1 MTGTTHPPAPIGGPI
16 ARLGAIGIALIALT
30 AAGPALHLA
39 YGGWALMLIF
49 AAGGAGILLAL
60 WGADGADQRQALVV
74 ILAGGLLMRLALLF
88 VEPYLSTD
96 IYRYIW
102 DGRVQA
108 AGINPYRYMPS
119 APELSNL
126 RDAAIF
132 PSINRA
138 DTAVTIYPPVAQA
151 IFLVLTRLGESV
163 VTMKLGLLAFEA
175 ATVAVLL
182 ALLQRLGRPLT
193 RVVAYAWHPLPVWEI
208 AGSGHIDIAMCA
220 LMMAGLLL
228 FLRGRTLLGGVA
240 VTLGALVKPTA
251 LLALPVLWR
260 PWNWRLPLVVILTAC
275 LAYLPYLSVGSGVLG
290 YLWGYLDEEGFASG
304 RGFNVLWLLE
314 RLAGPLPAAV
324 RVYIAIAV
332 VIMAALA
339 LAVAFR
345 RDRLAETSVACL
357 GWLLTIFLML
367 ASPHFPWYFVV
378 LVPWLALRPSATAWV
393 QTLAS
398 PLLYDSAAGPGWP
411 SYDAR
416 ILAFT
421 LATVAALAFD
431 GWSLRRRPFNLTV
444 GETHERHHEHERHQ
458 PASVP

>member
-1 MTGTTHPPAPIGGPI
+1 
-16 ARLGAIGIALIALT
+16 
-30 AAGPALHLA
+30 
-39 YGGWALMLIF
+39 
-49 AAGGAGILLAL
+49 
-60 WGADGADQRQALVV
+60 
-74 ILAGGLLMRLALLF
+74 
-88 VEPYLSTD
+88 
-96 IYRYIW
+96 
-102 DGRVQA
+102 
-108 AGINPYRYMPS
+108 
-119 APELSNL
+119 
-126 RDAAIF
+126 
-132 PSINRA
+132 
-138 DTAVTIYPPVAQA
+138 
-151 IFLVLTRLGESV
+151 
-163 VTMKLGLLAFEA
+163 MKLGLLAFEA

-393 QTLAS
+393 LTLAS

>member
-1 MTGTTHPPAPIGGPI
+1 MIGTKHPAAGIGGPI
-16 ARLGAIGIALIALT
+16 ARLGAIGLGLVALT

-60 WGADGADQRQALVV
+60 RSADGADQRQALVV
-74 ILAGGLLMRLALLF
+74 ILAGALLMRLALL
-88 VEPYLSTD
+88 VAEPYLSTD

-119 APELSNL
+119 APELSHL

-132 PSINRA
+132 PNINRA
-138 DTAVTIYPPVAQA
+138 DTAVTIYPPAAQA
-151 IFLVLTRLGESV
+151 IFLAVTRLGESV
-163 VTMKLGLLAFEA
+163 VAMKLDLLAFEA

-208 AGSGHIDIAMCA
+208 AGSGHVDIAMCA
-220 LMMAGLLL
+220 LLMAGLLL
-228 FLRGRTLLGGVA
+228 FLNGRTQLAGVA

-260 PWNWRLPLVVILTAC
+260 PWNWRLPLVVVLTVC

-290 YLWGYLDEEGFASG
+290 YLWGYIDEEGFASG
-304 RGFNVLWLLE
+304 NGFNVLWLLE
-314 RLAGPLPAAV
+314 RLAGPIPGAV
-324 RVYIAIAV
+324 RVYVAIAA
-332 VIMAALA
+332 VIMIALA
-339 LAVAFR
+339 IAVAFR
-345 RDRLAETSVACL
+345 RDRSAETSVACL
-357 GWLLTIFLML
+357 GWLLTIFLIL

-378 LVPWLALRPSATAWV
+378 LVPWLAIRPSPTAWV
-393 QTLAS
+393 LTLAS
-398 PLLYDSAAGPGWP
+398 PLLYDGPAGPGWL

-416 ILAFT
+416 ISAFT

-431 GWSLRRRPFNLTV
+431 GWNLRRQSLNLTV
-444 GETHERHHEHERHQ
+444 GETHERRGDQ